1 MLTVPNLLSTPSLL
15 PSGMKLLNKT
25 AEPVQVTGAHAV
37 AFFADTKH
45 NCHFYASSALPALAT
60 APSAAFFVPA
70 AGS

>member
-1 MLTVPNLLSTPSLL
+1 
-15 PSGMKLLNKT
+15 MKLLNKT

-37 AFFADTKH
+37 AMFADTKH